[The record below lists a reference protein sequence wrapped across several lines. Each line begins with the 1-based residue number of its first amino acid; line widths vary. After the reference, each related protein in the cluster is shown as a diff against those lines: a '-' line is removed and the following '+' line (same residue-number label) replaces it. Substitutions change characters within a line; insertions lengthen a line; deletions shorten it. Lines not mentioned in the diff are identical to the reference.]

1 MIASLNQT
9 WQSGCVMNVNAP
21 HKIFELWGNGF
32 SESVIISDSKD
43 EYRRGGAE
51 KQHSVEFTGICVCT
65 FETPSL
71 KNQPWLCWRRIHTG
85 LTYWLKLPHSTF
97 KEVAQHYS
105 TSAFFKRIVFLK
117 SECINVWL
125 SVNWICQRQVCL
137 FFYFCGKFE
146 LSFFNIL
153 SLKVIGVVLPPP
165 PQAGALDVYRINKA
179 LLLPSLYFS
188 STRTHES
195 VRQSAPQQT
204 CSSFSNAMNKLEHK
218 RRKKW
223 EKHVR
228 KQFKG
233 LKKG

>member
-9 WQSGCVMNVNAP
+9 LQSGCVMNVNAP

-137 FFYFCGKFE
+137 VFYFCGKFE

-153 SLKVIGVVLPPP
+153 SLKVIGVVLPPRR
-165 PQAGALDVYRINKA
+165 QAHLMFIA
-179 LLLPSLYFS
+179 
-188 STRTHES
+188 STKHFFCLHCI
-195 VRQSAPQQT
+195 SAPPEHTKVSDSQHHNRLALH
-204 CSSFSNAMNKLEHK
+204 SLMPWISLSIKEEKNERNMLENS
-218 RRKKW
+218 
-223 EKHVR
+223 
-228 KQFKG
+228 
-233 LKKG
+233 LKA